1 MMRRRALLA
10 ASQTGDGDKKIVNTI
25 TIKVTWDD
33 ILYMG
38 DLYVTASYPVAS
50 NILISDGSD
59 VHYLLVGET
68 SGNYLLVYPP
78 NNNQWSIS
86 PSNDDTYIYQ
96 IIIEV

>member
-10 ASQTGDGDKKIVNTI
+10 ASQTGGGDKKIVNTI
-25 TIKVTWDD
+25 TMKVTWDD
-33 ILYMG
+33 ILYLG
-38 DLYVTASYPVAS
+38 TLYVTASYPVAS
-50 NILISDGSD
+50 NIYISDGNNED
-59 VHYLLVGET
+59 TLLVGET
-68 SGNYLLVYPP
+68 SRNFDLIYPP

>member
-10 ASQTGDGDKKIVNTI
+10 ASQTGGGGGKIVNTI

-33 ILYMG
+33 ILEMG
-38 DLYVTASYPVAS
+38 NLYITASYPVAS
-50 NILISDGSD
+50 DILISDGFNYN
-59 VHYLLVGET
+59 YLLVGET
-68 SGNYLLVYPP
+68 SRNSSLIYPP